1 MCGWCNVKRGSS
13 ALLHICTAFPSPL
26 STRRASRA
34 TASYEPAVFLCISML
49 ARAVGG
55 NIEAEMREML
65 DQMFSAGLTV
75 ELTSALQVMAEKI
88 PNLQRDIQGE
98 MGTN

>member
-1 MCGWCNVKRGSS
+1 MYQH
-13 ALLHICTAFPSPL
+13 ASPG
-26 STRRASRA
+26 R
-34 TASYEPAVFLCISML
+34 C
-49 ARAVGG
+49 

>member
-1 MCGWCNVKRGSS
+1 
-13 ALLHICTAFPSPL
+13 
-26 STRRASRA
+26 
-34 TASYEPAVFLCISML
+34 ML
-49 ARAVGG
+49 ARAVGC